1 MKLKSLD
8 VEDGKAHLTVSY
20 GSSKEY
26 SAFNG
31 TDMFCGTI
39 AEALAAGYDFDAE
52 FASIEDGKAKAV
64 TKKILLI
71 LKGTRL

>member
-1 MKLKSLD
+1 MKLKVWMLR
-8 VEDGKAHLTVSY
+8 DGKAHLTVSY

-39 AEALAAGYDFDAE
+39 AEALAAE
-52 FASIEDGKAKAV
+52 V
-64 TKKILLI
+64 
-71 LKGTRL
+71 